1 VLSFFK
7 FFLLLNFSDII
18 MKKIIVLTSGG
29 DAPGMNAAIRAV
41 VRTGFSEG
49 IKVFGSRSGF
59 QGLVEQK
66 LIPLEPETVANC
78 IQHGGTIL
86 KTDRC
91 LAFYEKTTRDRCRAF
106 LTEQEIDGLVVI
118 GGNGTFAGAALL
130 SNEGGPAVIGI
141 PGTIDNDI
149 PNTEY
154 TIGFDTARNTAL
166 QAIDKIRDS
175 ASSHDRNFL
184 VEVMGRHSGF
194 LAVDVG
200 IAGGAEI
207 IITPEFEPTIESIAE
222 QIMHSRDKRQK
233 LSSIIVVAESH
244 QPGRSIQMAAQL
256 SEMTKTTYRVC
267 ILGHTQRGGSPTTM
281 DRLIAS
287 QMGYM
292 AVHGLIAGQTHA
304 MAAIQN
310 GQLVLAPFPGP
321 NDHTRTFSDAKL
333 LKINQALCS

>member
-1 VLSFFK
+1 
-7 FFLLLNFSDII
+7 
-18 MKKIIVLTSGG
+18 MKKIVVLTSGG
-29 DAPGMNAAIRAV
+29 DSPGMNAAIRAV

-49 IKVFGSRSGF
+49 IQVFGSRAGF
-59 QGLVEQK
+59 QGLVQEQ

-91 LAFYEKTTRDRCRAF
+91 AAFYEKTTRDRARDF
-106 LTEQEIDGLVVI
+106 LRENKIDGLIVI

-130 SNEGGPAVIGI
+130 SKEGGPAIIGI

-149 PNTEY
+149 PNTDY

-184 VEVMGRHSGF
+184 VEVMGRRTGF

-207 IITPEFEPTIESIAE
+207 IIIPEFEPTIDEIITRIAHLRH
-222 QIMHSRDKRQK
+222 QRQK
-233 LSSIIVVAESH
+233 LSSIIVVAEGDK
-244 QPGRSIQMAAQL
+244 PGRSIEIAERL
-256 SEMTKTTYRVC
+256 SNMTQNTYRVC

-292 AVHGLIAGQTHA
+292 AVQGLLSGHSHEMTA
-304 MAAIQN
+304 MQK
-310 GQLVLAPFPGP
+310 GQLLLTAFPSE
-321 NDHTRTFSDAKL
+321 NNSTRLFTNNEL
-333 LKINQALCS
+333 LKMNQALCV